1 MSTIDQREEA
11 RYRQDVLVSYRAWLT
26 YLETQLTLLAA
37 SAEGQT
43 GLDPFEGVTSTQE
56 RADSARRGIAALPAD
71 KRELF
76 DAIYEQDRQR
86 IQRQLDAEAP
96 LRGGT
101 VKRADPDEVA
111 RRALTHLREEARGLH
126 RDDRR
131 GLVPRGKPDAVKWL
145 AIDLAEIEQAPPS
158 ETDYQ
163 LSAGRTHKRRSLLVN
178 LGMAVLAIIAIPV
191 LIALL
196 QQPGQTDAATGLP
209 TANGATLNPWPVA
222 VVHDAAGSWSLPV
235 ASVRT
240 RWPVA
245 CADAATGGACWLH
258 GSFRPLDLCLPA
270 ANFGTLTA
278 LQVDG
283 ADGVPTRLF
292 TLAPADGREADLR
305 VSPCDEGA
313 AAAEPLV
320 GLLQAVVAPPVLA
333 PGSAA
338 PGGFQVSTIIARG
351 RGEDP
356 SIAEGYLTLSVVIRD
371 DDAHRDWGALAP
383 TVLLADG
390 STASPS
396 GNARDGAE
404 RRLDYLI
411 ADQTE
416 PFDVLWQVAAAD
428 QVVRYRATL
437 EPPPARDAVLRT
449 RLRVDNLTVTPSQQT
464 MAVTLALHNTATTP
478 LAVEEADLGFQT
490 SATRRE
496 VAAATLRQPLA
507 PGEQR
512 VITVELPLE
521 SGVLQIGP
529 FRYALTV
536 GR

>member
-1 MSTIDQREEA
+1 M
-11 RYRQDVLVSYRAWLT
+11 LVSYRAWLT
-26 YLETQLTLLAA
+26 YLEAQLTLLAA

-56 RADSARRGIAALPAD
+56 RAEGARRRIAALPAD

-76 DAIYEQDRQR
+76 DAIYDQDRQR

-101 VKRADPDEVA
+101 VKRTDPDEVA

-158 ETDYQ
+158 ETEYQ
-163 LSAGRTHKRRSLLVN
+163 LSAGRTHKRRSLFIN
-178 LGMAVLAIIAIPV
+178 LGMAALAIVAIPV

-196 QQPGQTDAATGLP
+196 QQPGQTAAASGLP
-209 TANGATLNPWPVA
+209 IVNGDVLRPWPITLVSDGGGAWDFQVA
-222 VVHDAAGSWSLPV
+222 PV
-235 ASVRT
+235 TT
-240 RWPVA
+240 RWPASCV
-245 CADAATGGACWLH
+245 DAATGGGCWLQN
-258 GSFRPLDLCLPA
+258 SFRPLELCLPA
-270 ANFGTLTA
+270 DNLRTIVGLR
-278 LQVDG
+278 VDAAAG
-283 ADGVPTRLF
+283 LPSRLF
-292 TLAPADGREADLR
+292 TITPADGLEADLLIM
-305 VSPCDEGA
+305 PCDEDA
-313 AAAEPLV
+313 NAIAPLV
-320 GLLQAVVAPPVLA
+320 GRLQALELPPVLA
-333 PGSAA
+333 PGAPA
-338 PGGFQVSTIIARG
+338 PGAFQVSAITVQG
-351 RGEDP
+351 RGED
-356 SIAEGYLTLSVVIRD
+356 STIAAGSLRLSVTIQD
-371 DDAHRDWGALAP
+371 NDETRDWGALAP

-396 GNARDGAE
+396 GTASDGAE

-411 ADQTE
+411 ANQTE

-449 RLRVDNLTVTPSQQT
+449 RLRIENLVVTPSQQT
-464 MAVTLALHNTATTP
+464 MAVALALHNTATTP
-478 LAVEEADLGFQT
+478 LVVVEADLGFQT

-496 VAAATLRQPLA
+496 IAASTLRQPLD
-507 PGEQR
+507 PDEQR

-521 SGVLQIGP
+521 SGMLQLGP

>member
-11 RYRQDVLVSYRAWLT
+11 RYRQDVLGSYRAWIA
-26 YLETQLTLLAA
+26 YLEAQQTLLAA
-37 SAEGQT
+37 SAEDQT

-56 RADSARRGIAALPAD
+56 RAEGARRRIAALPAD

-101 VKRADPDEVA
+101 VKRTDPDDVA
-111 RRALTHLREEARGLH
+111 RRALTHLHEEARGLH

-131 GLVPRGKPDAVKWL
+131 SLVPRGKPDAVKWL

-163 LSAGRTHKRRSLLVN
+163 LSAGRTHKRRGMFVN
-178 LGMAVLAIIAIPV
+178 LGMAALAVIAIPV

-196 QQPGQTDAATGLP
+196 QQPGQPAAASGLP
-209 TANGATLNPWPVA
+209 SANGATRSPWPIT
-222 VVHDAAGSWSLPV
+222 VVSDGAGSWTLPV
-235 ASVRT
+235 DTVTT
-240 RWPVA
+240 RWPSA
-245 CADAATGGACWLH
+245 CADAATGGACWLRD
-258 GSFRPLDLCLPA
+258 SFRPIELCLSAPNLRALTTLRVA
-270 ANFGTLTA
+270 A
-278 LQVDG
+278 

-292 TLAPADGREADLR
+292 TLAPGNDAQADLR
-305 VSPCDEGA
+305 VSPCGDEA
-313 AAAEPLV
+313 DAPEPRV
-320 GLLQAVVAPPVLA
+320 GRLQAVEASPVLA
-333 PGSAA
+333 PPATA
-338 PGGFQVSTIIARG
+338 PGGFQVAAITAQG

-356 SIAEGYLTLSVVIRD
+356 TIAEGSLRLSVVIHD
-371 DDAHRDWGALAP
+371 DDVRRDWGALAP
-383 TVLLADG
+383 TVLLVDG

-396 GNARDGAE
+396 GTARAGAE

-411 ADQTE
+411 VDQTE

-449 RLRVDNLTVTPSQQT
+449 RLRIENLVVTPSQQT
-464 MAVTLALHNTATTP
+464 MAVALTLHNTATTP
-478 LAVEEADLGFQT
+478 LVVEEADLGFQT

-496 VAAATLRQPLA
+496 MAAPALRQPLA
-507 PGEQR
+507 PGESR

-521 SGVLQIGP
+521 SGMLQIGP